1 MCFCT
6 TQKPAIGV
14 GLALFSTVDAASAA
28 ALRTSLGVKETFELL
43 EVVTVQP
50 LNDFFIAGGRM
61 IISSGKQSHYIY
73 LVPSFFRNGL

>member
-1 MCFCT
+1 MYFCT

-43 EVVTVQP
+43 EVVDSPATE
-50 LNDFFIAGGRM
+50 
-61 IISSGKQSHYIY
+61 
-73 LVPSFFRNGL
+73 